1 MISLK
6 NQVALITGGSRGIG
20 AATAIMFAKA
30 GANVAITYL
39 HDKKSAD
46 SVVAKIKKSGR
57 KAIAVKGNVALFNE
71 AQAMVDI
78 VEKKFGRVDILV
90 NNAGVWT
97 DGSVEYLEE
106 EIWDET
112 INVNLKGTF
121 NMCKAVVPV
130 MKNNHYGRI
139 INIASTAGQR
149 GEPHHSHYAASKGG
163 VIALTKSLGAELIRS
178 GIWVNCVA
186 PGWVVTDMTAPVFKN
201 TTYKGV
207 VSQTIPRAKIATPE
221 EIAGPI
227 LFLASHL
234 ADNIV
239 GEILN
244 VNGGSVLCG

>member
-1 MISLK
+1 MINLK
-6 NQVALITGGSRGIG
+6 NQVALVTGGSRGIG

-30 GANVAITYL
+30 GAHVAITYL
-39 HDKKSAD
+39 HDKKSAN
-46 SVVAKIKKSGR
+46 SVVAKIIKLGR
-57 KAIAVKGNVALFNE
+57 KAIAVKGNVAVFSE

-78 VEKKFGRVDILV
+78 VKKKFGKVDILV

-97 DGSVEYLEE
+97 EGSVEYMTEE
-106 EIWDET
+106 TWDET
-112 INVNLKGTF
+112 IDVNLKGTF

-130 MKNNHYGRI
+130 MKKYKYGRI

-149 GEPHHSHYAASKGG
+149 GEAFHSHYAASKGG
-163 VIALTKSLGAELIRS
+163 VIAFTKSLGAELIRS

-186 PGWVVTDMTAPVFKN
+186 PGWVITDMTAPVLKEKN
-201 TTYKGV
+201 YREV
-207 VSQTIPRAKIATPE
+207 LRFTIPRAKIATPE

-227 LFLASHL
+227 LFLASNL

>member
-1 MISLK
+1 MIYLK

-20 AATAIMFAKA
+20 AATAMMFAKA
-30 GANVAITYL
+30 GASVAITYR

-46 SVVAKIKKSGR
+46 SVVAIIKRLGR
-57 KAIAVKGNVALFNE
+57 KAIAVKGNVAVFNE
-71 AQAMVDI
+71 AEAMVDI

-97 DGSVEYLEE
+97 EGSIESLEE
-106 EIWDET
+106 ETWDET
-112 INVNLKGTF
+112 IDVNLKGTF
-121 NMCKAVVPV
+121 NMCKAVVPL
-130 MKNNHYGRI
+130 MKNYGYGRI

-149 GEPHHSHYAASKGG
+149 GEAHHSHYAASKGG
-163 VIALTKSLGAELIRS
+163 IIAFTKSLGAELIRN

-186 PGWVVTDMTAPVFKN
+186 PGWVVTDMTIPVFKDKN
-201 TTYKGV
+201 YRKA
-207 VSQTIPRAKIATPE
+207 VSLTIPRGRIATPE

-227 LFLASHL
+227 LFLASNL

>member
-1 MISLK
+1 MINLK

-20 AATAIMFAKA
+20 AAAAIMFAKA
-30 GANVAITYL
+30 GADVAITYL

-57 KAIAVKGNVALFNE
+57 KAIAVKGNVAVFND
-71 AQAMVDI
+71 AQAIVDI
-78 VEKKFGRVDILV
+78 VEKKFGKVDILV

-97 DGSVEYLEE
+97 EGSVEYLEE

-112 INVNLKGTF
+112 IDVNLKGTF

-130 MKNNHYGRI
+130 MKNNNYGRI

-149 GEPHHSHYAASKGG
+149 GEAHHSHYAASKGG
-163 VIALTKSLGAELIRS
+163 VIAFTKSLGAELIRS

-186 PGWVVTDMTAPVFKN
+186 PGWVITDMTKPVFKDKN
-201 TTYKGV
+201 YKAV
-207 VSQTIPRAKIATPE
+207 LSYTIPRGKIATPE

-227 LFLASHL
+227 IFLASEL
-234 ADNIV
+234 SNNIV

>member
-1 MISLK
+1 MINLK
-6 NQVALITGGSRGIG
+6 NQIALITGGSRGIG
-20 AATAIMFAKA
+20 AAAAIMFAKA
-30 GANVAITYL
+30 GADVAITYL

-46 SVVAKIKKSGR
+46 SVVAKIKKLGR
-57 KAIAVKGNVALFNE
+57 KAIAVKGNVAIFND
-71 AQAMVDI
+71 AQLIVDI
-78 VEKKFGRVDILV
+78 VVKKLGSVDVLV

-97 DGSVEYLEE
+97 EGSVENMTEE
-106 EIWDET
+106 TWDET

-130 MKNNHYGRI
+130 MKQNKYGRI
-139 INIASTAGQR
+139 INISSTAGQR
-149 GEPHHSHYAASKGG
+149 GEAYHSHYAASKGG
-163 VIALTKSLGAELIRS
+163 VIAFTKSLGAELIRS

-186 PGWVVTDMTAPVFKN
+186 PGWVVTDMTAPVFKDKN
-201 TTYKGV
+201 YRDV
-207 VSQTIPRAKIATPE
+207 VRFTIPRAKIATPE

-227 LFLASHL
+227 LFLASQL